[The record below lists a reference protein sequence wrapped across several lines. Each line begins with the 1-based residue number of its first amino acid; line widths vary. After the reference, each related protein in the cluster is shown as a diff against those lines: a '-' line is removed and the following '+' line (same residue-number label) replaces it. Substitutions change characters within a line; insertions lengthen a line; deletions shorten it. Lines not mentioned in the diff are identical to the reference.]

1 MKTKFSNPIFY
12 QNDTTI
18 VCKLN
23 VDFITVPDVNEYFN
37 WNMFDFTR
45 INSKYKNMKCDCSG
59 MHFSVVG
66 KAKLCPGDIFDRTV
80 GERLAE
86 SKAKE
91 KAFNIIVD
99 VLEKY
104 QNYFYDIQ
112 NTLND
117 SREKFEYLAGK
128 EYNHQQFI
136 IDNYEKNI

>member
-1 MKTKFSNPIFY
+1 MKIKFNNPIFY

-23 VDFITVPDVNEYFN
+23 VQFDAVPDLNEYFN
-37 WNMFDFTR
+37 WNLFDFSK
-45 INSKYKNMKCDCSG
+45 IHSKYKNIKPNYKGFS
-59 MHFSVVG
+59 FSVVG
-66 KAKLCPGDIFDRTV
+66 KAKLCPGDIFDKTV

-104 QNYFYDIQ
+104 QNYIYNIQ

-128 EYNHQQFI
+128 EYTHQQFI
-136 IDNYEKNI
+136 IDNYEESI